1 MVDGTVKGKCYGQ
14 GGTVTG
20 DSDGPFDHDLSW
32 PRSSARGI
40 DRSSAAM
47 IAERTNRPPALRE
60 VFRTVRAIFSQY
72 PTFVIP
78 EGYERVGS
86 ESEFTRARSR
96 DNMGAFWPGVLLEEK
111 TARAVFIAR
120 KSLKG
125 TVFELRPVDRS
136 GMIMGTRRGKQ
147 TKSLSYKFQGLTSS
161 LLCTDTNTTLQIHSS
176 SNRSIFESLQNR
188 PDSYSKRE

>member
-32 PRSSARGI
+32 PRSSAQGI
-40 DRSSAAM
+40 DRSSAVM
-47 IAERTNRPPALRE
+47 IAECINKPPALQE
-60 VFRTVRAIFSQY
+60 VFCTVRAIFSQY
-72 PTFVIP
+72 PMFVIP
-78 EGYERVGS
+78 EGYKRIGN
-86 ESEFTRARSR
+86 ESEFTQARSR

-125 TVFELRPVDRS
+125 TVFELRLVK
-136 GMIMGTRRGKQ
+136 GG
-147 TKSLSYKFQGLTSS
+147 
-161 LLCTDTNTTLQIHSS
+161 
-176 SNRSIFESLQNR
+176 
-188 PDSYSKRE
+188 